1 MSNPTLINGFED
13 VLTFISQQAER
24 VKKLEAENKKL
35 KEALELANQ
44 RKMPYGW
51 TTESCKNWMEENEE
65 LKKVN
70 SMLSDLLQD
79 RMLVGCIPQTTY
91 QQVLAENEELKKKLE
106 EEPRGYLP
114 ANVVWEVLGESEY
127 HDLLNK
133 RLFPECFED
142 DDEEE

>member
-51 TTESCKNWMEENEE
+51 TTESCKNWMEENKE
-65 LKKVN
+65 LKATCLRWQERADFN
-70 SMLSDLLQD
+70 LSDS
-79 RMLVGCIPQTTY
+79 
-91 QQVLAENEELKKKLE
+91 EEQ
-106 EEPRGYLP
+106 
-114 ANVVWEVLGESEY
+114 
-127 HDLLNK
+127 
-133 RLFPECFED
+133 
-142 DDEEE
+142 

>member
-24 VKKLEAENKKL
+24 VKKLEAENEEMKKGHHRAIDAF
-35 KEALELANQ
+35 K
-44 RKMPYGW
+44 
-51 TTESCKNWMEENEE
+51 
-65 LKKVN
+65 
-70 SMLSDLLQD
+70 
-79 RMLVGCIPQTTY
+79 RMNDNKTKQIK
-91 QQVLAENEELKKKLE
+91 ELKKKLE

-114 ANVVWEVLGESEY
+114 ANIVWEVLGESEY